1 MHNAHDPKVLPI
13 RDGVSPSCVVLPSQG
28 GGLLID
34 FLAERLPAVADRK
47 STRLNSSH
55 LVISYAVFC
64 LKKKKLCT
72 ASNRPPSSPET
83 CVRPAVTLWHHGPT
97 SEDHLSLA
105 ATCSPAIYRD
115 SSPVCCPCS
124 VHV

>member
-34 FLAERLPAVADRK
+34 FLAERLPAVAREDWLRRLALREVVDEHGRAADAGTADRK

-64 LKKKKLCT
+64 LKKKIT
-72 ASNRPPSSPET
+72 
-83 CVRPAVTLWHHGPT
+83 TLLFALL
-97 SEDHLSLA
+97 DISLA
-105 ATCSPAIYRD
+105 SYDTTTT
-115 SSPVCCPCS
+115 
-124 VHV
+124 